1 MSDRTATD
9 TTSTSTITTDQ
20 NADVSAD
27 RSGSELP
34 MSMGNLLPINRRC
47 PRDRSPHMPISI
59 SHSANTQHDE
69 TAGQITH
76 LLDAPIELA
85 HSLPA
90 RVDVIR
96 TAELVDLVTEIR
108 AETNGCASVARAEGR
123 ETVALAS
130 NGREV
135 CAELLKVELLL
146 VTQLDGCPVSPG
158 VLEERVGLLQ
168 ERLD

>member
-1 MSDRTATD
+1 
-9 TTSTSTITTDQ
+9 
-20 NADVSAD
+20 
-27 RSGSELP
+27 
-34 MSMGNLLPINRRC
+34 
-47 PRDRSPHMPISI
+47 
-59 SHSANTQHDE
+59 
-69 TAGQITH
+69 
-76 LLDAPIELA
+76 
-85 HSLPA
+85 
-90 RVDVIR
+90 VDVIR

-158 VLEERVGLLQ
+158 VREERVGLLQ